1 MRCRLGLLSLLSLAC
16 KASPEVEWPT
26 PGAEIV
32 LDYARVAG
40 LAWSPLW
47 CRSRSSVR
55 PEVCHRMLQDSS
67 QIGFQ
72 WGRIGRPHSFSH
84 DWGLISPI
92 RGFDLRDSIRRD
104 LWRRGAR
111 WIEEHPGPVH
121 PELRMHR
128 REAKWCLDS
137 AVVYLGHGWQDGQ
150 PLEFVNFLVA
160 SVPDRDCSREAFAAL
175 PRPNPRMQ
183 PTGRTGVEP
192 RSGGTFRWRR

>member
-1 MRCRLGLLSLLSLAC
+1 MSGRFGLMSLLSLAC
-16 KASPEVEWPT
+16 NASPEVEWPT

-32 LDYARVAG
+32 LDYGRVAG

-47 CRSRSSVR
+47 CRSRPSAR
-55 PEVCHRMLQDSS
+55 PEICHRMLSDSS

-72 WGRIGRPHSFSH
+72 WGSTGRPHQFSH
-84 DWGLISPI
+84 DWGPLSPV
-92 RGFDLRDSIRRD
+92 RAFDLRDSIRRD
-104 LWRRGAR
+104 LKRRGAR

-121 PELRMHR
+121 PEHRTNR
-128 REAKWCLDS
+128 REAKYCLDS

-150 PLEFVNFLVA
+150 SFEFVNFLVA
-160 SVPDRDCSREAFAAL
+160 SVPDRDCSMEALAAL

-192 RSGGTFRWRR
+192 RSGGTLRWGR